1 MVLFNGICCGPQSG
15 ITSTGNSK
23 HWGQGCKAKCW
34 YLPALL
40 MAIPEAWCYLVYLW
54 MEGFPQNA
62 CIAVPVKDSDLSSL
76 LLQKPGSMYL
86 LFSEMEAQDSKTSQS
101 QKRLLALK
109 WGGSSSQIHSS
120 QTSELDDII
129 LILKNIRWSAS
140 HLGFSSWY
148 KYKKLRST
156 DCVTNMTFNRSNSGP
171 VPLLFLQGIKCQAIA
186 EGKWYSDS
194 SPTILTKQIQ

>member
-1 MVLFNGICCGPQSG
+1 MLVFAGLAHGHAWSLVLSG
-15 ITSTGNSK
+15 ILVNGRFPPKHMHRCSSK
-23 HWGQGCKAKCW
+23 RFWLVFSSFA
-34 YLPALL
+34 
-40 MAIPEAWCYLVYLW
+40 EAWI
-54 MEGFPQNA
+54 MH
-62 CIAVPVKDSDLSSL
+62 
-76 LLQKPGSMYL
+76 L

-120 QTSELDDII
+120 QTSELDDI
-129 LILKNIRWSAS
+129 LLLKNIRWSAS

-148 KYKKLRST
+148 KHKKLRST
-156 DCVTNMTFNRSNSGP
+156 DCFTNMTFNRSNSGP

-186 EGKWYSDS
+186 EGEWYSDS